1 MSKHISLASYELEA
15 AARAEGYAHV
25 CGADEA
31 GAGPLMGP
39 VYAAAVI
46 LPEGCVIEGLDDSKK
61 LSEKKRKALFDI
73 IRERAV
79 AYSVASV
86 DAREIDEID
95 ILNARIKAMQLAIDG
110 LNVKADFALI
120 DGEHEHRRGIDF
132 SQGQPRPLRDRRA
145 GQAISAVSLCKAQG
159 LWNPAALRHARRVR
173 PLPLSPKDFSQKVG
187 GGETMSTT
195 REAGDRGEAMA
206 AEYLRE
212 NGYEILASQF
222 RCRFGEIDLIARR
235 GDILCFVEVKLRSD
249 RRFGLPRDFVTAAKQ
264 RRIRTTAAFYMT
276 RHDPDLCA
284 RFDVAE
290 VYDDETPP
298 RIEYIE
304 NAFE

>member
-1 MSKHISLASYELEA
+1 
-15 AARAEGYAHV
+15 
-25 CGADEA
+25 
-31 GAGPLMGP
+31 
-39 VYAAAVI
+39 
-46 LPEGCVIEGLDDSKK
+46 
-61 LSEKKRKALFDI
+61 
-73 IRERAV
+73 
-79 AYSVASV
+79 
-86 DAREIDEID
+86 
-95 ILNARIKAMQLAIDG
+95 
-110 LNVKADFALI
+110 
-120 DGEHEHRRGIDF
+120 
-132 SQGQPRPLRDRRA
+132 
-145 GQAISAVSLCKAQG
+145 
-159 LWNPAALRHARRVR
+159 
-173 PLPLSPKDFSQKVG
+173 
-187 GGETMSTT
+187 MSTT

-235 GDILCFVEVKLRSD
+235 GDILCFVEVKLRKTSGFAPA
-249 RRFGLPRDFVTAAKQ
+249 RAFVTAEKQ
-264 RRIRTTAAFYMT
+264 RKLRLTAELYLLEHMT